1 MRTTC
6 TLLMVA
12 LVLGAAVLVC
22 GCTSLRGDNVQNQ
35 TPAGAPGENL
45 TIDEVLVRDG
55 NFSTFVRALDASR
68 LEGLL
73 TGPGPYTVF
82 APTDEAFSRLP
93 PGTLDELFEDPKGNL
108 AEALLYHVAP
118 GEYPASEDATIATVQ
133 GSPIDL
139 DATGESMTVNGA
151 KVVRADI
158 PAANGVIHAIDAVL
172 LPPEITLPVI
182 NATATDTPT
191 ETGNT
196 TNTTG

>member
-22 GCTSLRGDNVQNQ
+22 GCTSLREDNVQNQ

-118 GEYPASEDATIATVQ
+118 GEYPASTGGTIATVQ

>member
-22 GCTSLRGDNVQNQ
+22 GCTSLREDNVQNQ

-133 GSPIDL
+133 GSPIVL
-139 DATGESMTVNGA
+139 DATGEGMTVNGA

-182 NATATDTPT
+182 NETATDTST

-196 TNTTG
+196 TNITG

>member
-1 MRTTC
+1 
-6 TLLMVA
+6 
-12 LVLGAAVLVC
+12 
-22 GCTSLRGDNVQNQ
+22 
-35 TPAGAPGENL
+35 
-45 TIDEVLVRDG
+45 
-55 NFSTFVRALDASR
+55 
-68 LEGLL
+68 
-73 TGPGPYTVF
+73 
-82 APTDEAFSRLP
+82 
-93 PGTLDELFEDPKGNL
+93 
-108 AEALLYHVAP
+108 VAP
-118 GEYPASEDATIATVQ
+118 GEYPASTGGTIATVQ

>member
-1 MRTTC
+1 
-6 TLLMVA
+6 MVA
-12 LVLGAAVLVC
+12 LALGAAVLVC
-22 GCTSLRGDNVQNQ
+22 GCTSLREDNVQNQ
-35 TPAGAPGENL
+35 TPAGTPGENL
-45 TIDEVLVRDG
+45 TIDEVLARDG

-73 TGPGPYTVF
+73 TGSGPYTVF

-118 GEYPASEDATIATVQ
+118 GEYPASTGGTIATVQ

>member
-22 GCTSLRGDNVQNQ
+22 GYTSLRGDNVQNQ
-35 TPAGAPGENL
+35 TPAGTPGENL
-45 TIDEVLVRDG
+45 TIDEVLARDG

-73 TGPGPYTVF
+73 TGSGPYTVF

-93 PGTLDELFEDPKGNL
+93 LGTLAELFEDPKGNL
-108 AEALLYHVAP
+108 AEILLYHVAP

-133 GSPIDL
+133 GSPIVL
-139 DATGESMTVNGA
+139 DATGEGMTVNGA

-182 NATATDTPT
+182 NETATDTST

-196 TNTTG
+196 TNITG

>member
-1 MRTTC
+1 MPGSR
-6 TLLMVA
+6 
-12 LVLGAAVLVC
+12 AAVLVC

-118 GEYPASEDATIATVQ
+118 GEYPASTGGTIATVQ

-182 NATATDTPT
+182 NETATDTST

>member
-22 GCTSLRGDNVQNQ
+22 GCTSLREDNVQNQ

-108 AEALLYHVAP
+108 AEILLYHVAP

-191 ETGNT
+191 GTGNT